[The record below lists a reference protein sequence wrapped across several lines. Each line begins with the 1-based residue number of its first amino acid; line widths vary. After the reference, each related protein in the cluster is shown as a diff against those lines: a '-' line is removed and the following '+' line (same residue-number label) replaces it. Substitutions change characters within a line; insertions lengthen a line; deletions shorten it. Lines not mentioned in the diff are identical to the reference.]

1 MKSIK
6 GKLIAMYLG
15 LVLVVMMVSGSFI
28 LLSFQNIEFQKAKD
42 QMELYAEKISEQVVL
57 SNDEAS
63 FQSGLMQFTRS
74 SSTSNP
80 IQGNILNLDGE
91 TIASTV
97 SSRPPY
103 PQYKNS
109 VVLGAM
115 AGEETFSRHADEDKD
130 TGEKWLNFA
139 MPVQINGDTKYI
151 VYTRMNAESI
161 FESINHTIRTIT
173 ISVLIALLL
182 TTVMGYVFSNTLTGP
197 IVALTGKAKELA
209 KGHLDQN
216 VKVYSADEIGQLS
229 ETFNY
234 MAGELNNT
242 LGEIRN
248 EKNKLEII
256 LHNMTDGVLSFDK
269 DGKILHSN
277 TAAEEMLETDDL
289 KDITFDGFIKKYNI
303 NAGIIID
310 IMQPDFSKTF
320 SFWHG
325 KKYINASFAPFY
337 NENQLQGVVIVL
349 QDNTELKKLD
359 DMRKEFVANVSHEL
373 RTPLTTVKSYTETL
387 IDGAVDDR
395 EIAME
400 FLDIINS
407 EADRMSFLVRDLLQL
422 SRFDNKQIDLHFSNI
437 SVNDFIRENVR
448 QSKIHAENKKQTIT
462 CEFFHKDVFIY
473 ADKDRIT
480 QVINNIITNSI
491 KYSPE
496 GAEIKVFPHENQNY
510 IMISVQDN
518 GMGMSKED
526 LPRIFE
532 RFYRVDKARSRAMG
546 GTGLGLAIA
555 KEIMDIH
562 GGKIAVESQLGVG
575 TVMTLCFPK
584 KPAVREI

>member
-42 QMELYAEKISEQVVL
+42 QMQLYAEKISEQVVL
-57 SNDEAS
+57 SNDEES
-63 FQSGLMQFTRS
+63 FQSGLLQFTRS
-74 SSTSNP
+74 SSTTNQ
-80 IQGNILNLDGE
+80 IQGNIINLEGE
-91 TIASTV
+91 TLASTV
-97 SSRPPY
+97 GGKPPY

-109 VVLGAM
+109 VILGAM
-115 AGEETFSRHADEDKD
+115 AGEETFSKHADEDSN

-151 VYTRMNAESI
+151 VYTRMNADSI
-161 FESINHTIRTIT
+161 FESINYTIRTIT
-173 ISVLIALLL
+173 MSVIIAFLL
-182 TTVMGYVFSNTLTGP
+182 TVVMGYVFSSTLTGP

-209 KGHLDQN
+209 KGKLDQN

-269 DGKILHSN
+269 DGKIIQCNS
-277 TAAEEMLETDDL
+277 AAEELLGQEEL
-289 KDITFDGFIKKYNI
+289 KNITFDGFIKKYNI

-320 SFWHG
+320 SFWHE

-337 NENQLQGVVIVL
+337 NEKELQGVVIVL

-387 IDGAVDDR
+387 IDGAVDDK
-395 EIAME
+395 EVAME

-422 SRFDNKQIDLHFSNI
+422 SRFDNKQIDLQFSSIN
-437 SVNDFIRENVR
+437 VNNFVRENVR
-448 QSKIHAENKKQTIT
+448 QSRIHAENKKQSLT
-462 CEFFHKDVFIY
+462 CEFSPNDIY
-473 ADKDRIT
+473 IWADKDRVT

-496 GAEIKVFPHENQNY
+496 GAKINVKVHEDKNY
-510 IMISVQDN
+510 VMISVQDN
-518 GMGMSKED
+518 GMGISKDD

-555 KEIMDIH
+555 KEIMDLH
-562 GGKIAVESQLGVG
+562 GGKIVVESQLGFG
-575 TVMTLCFPK
+575 TTMTLCFLKNTNIK
-584 KPAVREI
+584 KI